1 MSSWLRGLKGKLF
14 LSAFLPVIAFALL
27 AGISLN
33 SMGKLGGLLNEAY
46 TQIIPNMDSLG
57 EMGTQRA
64 RLGYFIW
71 AALASNENPEAR
83 QKFLERSESAFK
95 LFKKSQ
101 EEYENATH
109 SAEEA
114 KNYAKARADKELFY
128 AKTDEVLKLI
138 ADTSPESDAKA
149 YQYMNFG
156 EWHVLAISVQEA
168 IAANMAFFEKT
179 SIENN
184 KNQQAERA
192 RQAQVLIGIALVCA
206 LSLFAVLMIIAHR
219 VSKSI
224 GQVVGDLDGSSQQL
238 SMAIQQLSGAGQVL
252 SETSTQSAA
261 SLEETVASLEE
272 LSAMVKVNSDNARQA
287 ATLSNDS
294 CAIAEQ
300 GHREMGSLI
309 TSMQEIATSSK
320 KIEEII
326 AVIDDISFQTN
337 LLALNAAVE
346 AARAGEQGKGF
357 AVVADAVRSLA
368 QRSAV
373 AAKDIGELIRDSS
386 HKVDHGCKMADQ
398 SGEALLSIVSSVKK
412 VSNLNSEISAASHE
426 QTTGIEQISRAM
438 NQLDEVSQGN
448 AASSEEIAASSEEIS
463 AQAQQMFELAHS
475 LSEIVHGVDTL
486 PSANSTKPSATS
498 AEESPKVLKF
508 AAKAEKKSRK
518 ADSSEAILPFDEDDS
533 RKIGSTGGF

>member
-1 MSSWLRGLKGKLF
+1 MSSWFRGLKGKLF
-14 LSAFLPVIAFALL
+14 ISAFLPVVAFALL
-27 AGISLN
+27 TGISLH
-33 SMGKLGGLLNEAY
+33 SMNKLGGLLNETY

-64 RLGYFIW
+64 RVGYFIW

-83 QKFLERSESAFK
+83 QKFLDRAGGAFK
-95 LFKKSQ
+95 QFKKAQ
-101 EEYENATH
+101 EDYEKAYH
-109 SAEEA
+109 SEEEE
-114 KNYAKARADKELFY
+114 KNYAKARADKDLFY
-128 AKTDEVLKLI
+128 AKTEELLKLI

-149 YQYMNFG
+149 YTYMNFG
-156 EWHVLAISVQEA
+156 EWHVLAISVQDA
-168 IAANMAFFEKT
+168 IAANMRLFEKI
-179 SIENN
+179 SVENN
-184 KNQQAERA
+184 QLQKDERA
-192 RQAQVLIGIALVCA
+192 RQAQVLIGIALICA
-206 LSLFAVLMIIAHR
+206 LSLFATLMIIAHR

-224 GQVVGDLDGSSQQL
+224 GQVVGDLAGSGQQL
-238 SMAIQQLSGAGQVL
+238 SFAIHQLSGAGQVL

-272 LSAMVKVNSDNARQA
+272 LSAMVKINSDHAKQA

-309 TSMQEIATSSK
+309 SSMHEIAASSK

-368 QRSAV
+368 QRSAI
-373 AAKDIGELIRDSS
+373 AAKDIGELIRDSA
-386 HKVDHGCKMADQ
+386 HKVDNGCKMADK
-398 SGEALLSIVSSVKK
+398 SGAALMSIVSSVQK
-412 VSNLNSEISAASHE
+412 VSSLNSEISAASNE

-463 AQAQQMFELAHS
+463 AQAKQMSDLAGA
-475 LSEIVHGVDTL
+475 LSSIVHGV
-486 PSANSTKPSATS
+486 SAA
-498 AEESPKVLKF
+498 ASPQVASGSQSEASKVLNF
-508 AAKAEKKSRK
+508 PQSSARK
-518 ADSSEAILPFDEDDS
+518 ARPYEAPEDVLPFGEEDR
-533 RKIGSTGGF
+533 RKVGSTGGF